1 MYVHLLNFLI
11 SYIFLHIFWTYW
23 FTGEIDSA
31 KTVFLRFHS
40 TIVLKAGFYH
50 SIAIE
55 PKDCYGNPAAID
67 QSNLDIEIRKVR
79 LGSIYAIYV
88 WKMCIQMYII
98 EQSWGAFG

>member
-1 MYVHLLNFLI
+1 MFI
-11 SYIFLHIFWTYW
+11 
-23 FTGEIDSA
+23 GEIDSR

-67 QSNLDIEIRKVR
+67 QTKLDIEIRKV
-79 LGSIYAIYV
+79 SYYNIY
-88 WKMCIQMYII
+88 MHECIGNM
-98 EQSWGAFG
+98 S